1 MRWLIWSEPCTKIR
15 ISQEQNYW
23 AVSYYDCMVKT
34 PLSQLASPEV
44 SVILKKNEVSLS
56 EGITNLNHR
65 LSNISNNNLY
75 PSNCNEEQWVCNGIN
90 DSKFILIEC
99 KRALKKCIIVS
110 RLRTIYTYKVTFSFS
125 PSNTFLGSDVKA
137 GFLNSV
143 LKFKKLICLYD
154 KLKNELL

>member
-1 MRWLIWSEPCTKIR
+1 MRNSGYVMVLMTQS
-15 ISQEQNYW
+15 
-23 AVSYYDCMVKT
+23 SYLLNAKT
-34 PLSQLASPEV
+34 
-44 SVILKKNEVSLS
+44 
-56 EGITNLNHR
+56 
-65 LSNISNNNLY
+65 
-75 PSNCNEEQWVCNGIN
+75 
-90 DSKFILIEC
+90 
-99 KRALKKCIIVS
+99 ALKKCIIVS

>member
-1 MRWLIWSEPCTKIR
+1 M
-15 ISQEQNYW
+15 
-23 AVSYYDCMVKT
+23 
-34 PLSQLASPEV
+34 
-44 SVILKKNEVSLS
+44 SLS
-56 EGITNLNHR
+56 EGITNLNYR

-110 RLRTIYTYKVTFSFS
+110 RLRTIYTYKVTFSVS

>member
-1 MRWLIWSEPCTKIR
+1 MVRTVHEDQDQSRTKLLRSFLFITAWLNTFKLIGITRGFS
-15 ISQEQNYW
+15 
-23 AVSYYDCMVKT
+23 D
-34 PLSQLASPEV
+34 
-44 SVILKKNEVSLS
+44 LKKNKVSLS
-56 EGITNLNHR
+56 ERITNLNHK

-110 RLRTIYTYKVTFSFS
+110 RLRTIYTYKVTFSVS
-125 PSNTFLGSDVKA
+125 PLNTFLGSDVKA

>member
-1 MRWLIWSEPCTKIR
+1 
-15 ISQEQNYW
+15 
-23 AVSYYDCMVKT
+23 MVKT

-56 EGITNLNHR
+56 EGITNLNYR

-110 RLRTIYTYKVTFSFS
+110 RLRTIYTYKVTFSVS
-125 PSNTFLGSDVKA
+125 PLNTFLGSDVKA

-154 KLKNELL
+154 MLKNELL

>member
-1 MRWLIWSEPCTKIR
+1 M
-15 ISQEQNYW
+15 
-23 AVSYYDCMVKT
+23 
-34 PLSQLASPEV
+34 
-44 SVILKKNEVSLS
+44 SLS
-56 EGITNLNHR
+56 EGITNLNYK

-75 PSNCNEEQWVCNGIN
+75 PSNRNEEQWVCNGIN

-110 RLRTIYTYKVTFSFS
+110 RLRTIYTYKVTFSVS
-125 PSNTFLGSDVKA
+125 PLNTFLGSDVKA

-143 LKFKKLICLYD
+143 LKIQEVSLFTY

>member
-1 MRWLIWSEPCTKIR
+1 MAHLVRTVHEDQDQSRTKLLRSFLFITAWLNTLKLIGITRGFS
-15 ISQEQNYW
+15 
-23 AVSYYDCMVKT
+23 D
-34 PLSQLASPEV
+34 
-44 SVILKKNEVSLS
+44 LKKNKVSLS
-56 EGITNLNHR
+56 ERITNLNHK

-110 RLRTIYTYKVTFSFS
+110 RLRTIYTYKVTFSVS
-125 PSNTFLGSDVKA
+125 PLNTFLGSDVKA